1 MSVMAVLF
9 MLITYLATRYY
20 HDASTQLLNKD
31 VAAHIAKFTSPFTT
45 SGISKEKADS
55 VFQDAMVL
63 SPSAEVYFLDTTGKV
78 LYFHASEK
86 EIRKWHIDLVTLTKY
101 IHKKGSIYL
110 KATDPKDP
118 ANDKIFSAA
127 EVYKHGKKV
136 GYIYVVLG
144 SKHSENIVSF
154 LFDSHVLRLALQAF
168 IIIILFSIIISLI
181 YLKRVSRNFQLMIS
195 VLERFEGGDYTARF
209 DSNRNNELQPVTH
222 AFNKMADL
230 LASSIEKLKMT
241 EQERKDFIATISHDL
256 RTPLSIARGYAE
268 TLALKTSKA
277 ELTSAESLQYSHLI
291 HNKIVHIENMVRQLF
306 ELTKI
311 DAIEFK
317 PSREPFV
324 LSEIVQESVDTFQ
337 LLAAEKNIY
346 LRCSKC
352 SDHIWV
358 NADVSMMERVIQNL
372 TDNALKNTWPGGSV
386 EIEID
391 SVANNV
397 IFKIANDGTEL
408 SPILFNWIK
417 DFNESDSS
425 VSGRPKTAG
434 LGLLIVQKILHL
446 HNTILRFSR
455 EDNKNIFS
463 FSLPIVDFTA

>member
-1 MSVMAVLF
+1 MAVLF
-9 MLITYLATRYY
+9 ILITYLATSYY

-31 VAAHIAKFTSPFTT
+31 VAAHIAKFTSPFTS
-45 SGISKEKADS
+45 SGISREKADS

-63 SPSAEVYFLDTTGKV
+63 SPAAEVYFLDTTGKV

-86 EIRKWHIDLVTLTKY
+86 EIREWQVDLATLTKY
-101 IHKKGSIYL
+101 ISTKGAIYL

-127 EVYKHGKKV
+127 EVNNQRKKL
-136 GYIYVVLG
+136 GYIYVIFG

-154 LFDSHVLRLALQAF
+154 LFGSHVLRLAIQAF
-168 IIIILFSIIISLI
+168 IVIILFSLILSLI
-181 YLKRVSRNFQLMIS
+181 YLKRVSRNFQLMIG
-195 VLERFEGGDYTARF
+195 VLERFEAGEYTARF
-209 DSNRNNELQPVTH
+209 DSNSNNELQPVTT

-230 LASSIEKLKMT
+230 LSSSIEKLKMT

-277 ELTSAESLQYSHLI
+277 ELTAAEKLQYSQLI
-291 HNKIVHIENMVRQLF
+291 YNKIVHIENMVKQLF

-337 LLAAEKNIY
+337 MLAAEKNVN
-346 LRCSKC
+346 LRCSRC
-352 SDHIWV
+352 NEHIWV
-358 NADVSMMERVIQNL
+358 NADVGMMERVIQNL
-372 TDNALKNTWPGGSV
+372 TDNALKNTFPGGSV
-386 EIEID
+386 DIEINSD
-391 SVANNV
+391 ANLV
-397 IFKIANDGTEL
+397 IFKITNDGAEL
-408 SPILFNWIK
+408 SQSLYNWIK
-417 DFNESDSS
+417 DFNESVTS
-425 VSGRPKTAG
+425 VAGRPKKAG

-446 HNTILRFSR
+446 HNSILSFAR

-463 FSLPIVDFTA
+463 FALPIVDFTD